1 MRRKSPYHIP
11 LLPLLLCMMTVA
23 SCGSRSV
30 MRELESIESI
40 LDDSPDSVRSR
51 LDSIDASSLH
61 GESRALY
68 AMLRTQA
75 DYKCYV
81 DIPGDSLI
89 REATSYYGIRRR
101 NWRAAMS
108 WYSLGCVYT
117 LQNNDTGAINA
128 YLKSLSLF
136 PDTLT
141 RYYSY
146 AEFKLGN
153 LYKHCSMYNEA
164 LSSFGSCLLKSIRLK
179 DSTTISYC
187 NYHIATIH
195 MYRRDTDTIDRVFH
209 NLLSDRNLS
218 DFLRHECLL
227 DISKISLY
235 LHNDADSAI
244 KYARQYLESDYS
256 GYSSDFAA
264 YGILGDAYSLLGY
277 RDSAYSCF
285 NKSVADIADVYTR
298 CNSYRRMYEMASEQ
312 CDTAAAGKYAHLY
325 TTMLDSIVGIRS
337 LDRVTSVMIDNDR
350 DRTDRELRAYRKN
363 IVMYSVLY
371 ILLFSTIVAVMFSL
385 YFKKERNRREY
396 YISMVDAT
404 RQKRLPEL
412 RPDAQYGDVL
422 DYCMRR
428 FRLSPSYALLCESSD
443 CTLLNKDEKSAV
455 IHDITVCFAELNALL
470 QGQNANVNVRELYFC
485 ILTYIGCDNKIIEDI
500 TGLSRSTQRTVKYRL
515 KEKIQTE
522 LFQLLFE
529 PEKNEQVFL

>member
-1 MRRKSPYHIP
+1 MRRKSPYHIL

-30 MRELESIESI
+30 MRELESMESV

-89 REATSYYGIRRR
+89 REATSYYGIRRK

-187 NYHIATIH
+187 NYHIATSH
-195 MYRRDTDTIDRVFH
+195 M
-209 NLLSDRNLS
+209 
-218 DFLRHECLL
+218 
-227 DISKISLY
+227 
-235 LHNDADSAI
+235 
-244 KYARQYLESDYS
+244 
-256 GYSSDFAA
+256 
-264 YGILGDAYSLLGY
+264 
-277 RDSAYSCF
+277 
-285 NKSVADIADVYTR
+285 
-298 CNSYRRMYEMASEQ
+298 
-312 CDTAAAGKYAHLY
+312 
-325 TTMLDSIVGIRS
+325 
-337 LDRVTSVMIDNDR
+337 
-350 DRTDRELRAYRKN
+350 
-363 IVMYSVLY
+363 
-371 ILLFSTIVAVMFSL
+371 
-385 YFKKERNRREY
+385 
-396 YISMVDAT
+396 
-404 RQKRLPEL
+404 
-412 RPDAQYGDVL
+412 
-422 DYCMRR
+422 
-428 FRLSPSYALLCESSD
+428 
-443 CTLLNKDEKSAV
+443 
-455 IHDITVCFAELNALL
+455 
-470 QGQNANVNVRELYFC
+470 
-485 ILTYIGCDNKIIEDI
+485 
-500 TGLSRSTQRTVKYRL
+500 
-515 KEKIQTE
+515 
-522 LFQLLFE
+522 
-529 PEKNEQVFL
+529 